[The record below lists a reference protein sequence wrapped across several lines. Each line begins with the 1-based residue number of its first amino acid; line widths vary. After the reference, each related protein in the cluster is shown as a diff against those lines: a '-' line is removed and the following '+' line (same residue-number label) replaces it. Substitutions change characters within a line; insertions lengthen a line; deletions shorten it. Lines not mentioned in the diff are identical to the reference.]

1 MNLLWFASE
10 EDSVSDFFKEVRER
24 EILVFTLFV
33 NLSFQIKI
41 ISKAIYI
48 LAHEWSVRFREN
60 DVRPRHSKRDWETL
74 AHILF
79 SSAEVSIP
87 ANGVSQRKL
96 PFTSFRA
103 FRRDR
108 QSARMIVMVVAG
120 KKELK
125 HNNNNNR
132 EKEKR
137 LMLKSKRDIT
147 SASQNPATAEAEVEV
162 VPRTW

>member
-10 EDSVSDFFKEVRER
+10 EDSVSDFFKEERER

-48 LAHEWSVRFREN
+48 FAHEWSVRFREN

-79 SSAEVSIP
+79 SSAEVPFRQTACRNANYRSLLFVRSDATDRVREWSWWWWPVKKSWSTTTTTTTTERRRKDWCKKVNVISRLRLKIP
-87 ANGVSQRKL
+87 QQQK
-96 PFTSFRA
+96 
-103 FRRDR
+103 
-108 QSARMIVMVVAG
+108 
-120 KKELK
+120 
-125 HNNNNNR
+125 
-132 EKEKR
+132 
-137 LMLKSKRDIT
+137 
-147 SASQNPATAEAEVEV
+147 
-162 VPRTW
+162 